1 MLILKGIRE
10 ASLGHWLWLTVGTA
24 VAANSRGPQFES
36 SHRKTVMSEMYLF
49 NSQLHWKGDNK
60 EKETI
65 DGPFVKKA
73 PHSATCF
80 ASIFKFWPLP
90 ASFSLFLLFQYSA
103 FEMRISGLGSNH
115 STNWATTT
123 TNCFFLW
130 SLSTSPPA
138 KPIKFSFFI
147 LLQCD
152 QMERL
157 FLNIRPFVTMKIS
170 PIMSQICQSRP
181 SILPN
186 KK

>member
-90 ASFSLFLLFQYSA
+90 ASFSLFLLFQYS
-103 FEMRISGLGSNH
+103 LY
-115 STNWATTT
+115 
-123 TNCFFLW
+123 
-130 SLSTSPPA
+130 
-138 KPIKFSFFI
+138 KIKFSNECI
-147 LLQCD
+147 RNADLWSWKQSLNQLSHNNY
-152 QMERL
+152 QL
-157 FLNIRPFVTMKIS
+157 FLFMKFVNESSCKTNQVFIFYSSTVWPDGKI
-170 PIMSQICQSRP
+170 ISQY
-181 SILPN
+181 
-186 KK
+186 